1 MQLSHEG
8 LRRKSFLLRT
18 WISLWQAHGNKWAVI
33 AKLLPGRTD
42 NGVKNHWNS
51 TLKRKYHNTTLNNQ
65 YIESGV
71 SLQWLLENY
80 DGSYH
85 TEQVSLI
92 SYSLVMCIFFR
103 Q

>member
-1 MQLSHEG
+1 M
-8 LRRKSFLLRT
+8 
-18 WISLWQAHGNKWAVI
+18 HGNKWAVI

-51 TLKRKYHNTTLNNQ
+51 TLKRKYQSRTLNNQ

-71 SLQWLLENY
+71 SLQWLLEHY

-85 TEQVSLI
+85 TQQVRAVGLDASQAL
-92 SYSLVMCIFFR
+92 